1 MNREMKRVI
10 SKYFFTTGVISCI
23 ILLFCGC
30 ITASQRSAYNAYLT
44 RYSVISMKSEGESL
58 KMQGFEKDINL
69 QLPGKEQTEKLRRCM
84 RFSPFA
90 SVVFFGEC
98 LEEMLQSFSD

>member
-1 MNREMKRVI
+1 MNREMKRVTE
-10 SKYFFTTGVISCI
+10 KYFFTVGVISCI

-44 RYSVISMKSEGESL
+44 EYSVISMKSEGEKL
-58 KMQGFEKDINL
+58 KMQGLEKDIIF
-69 QLPGKEQTEKLRRCM
+69 PMPEKEQTEKLRRYM
-84 RFSPFA
+84 RFSPLA

-98 LEEMLQSFSD
+98 LEEILQSFYD

>member
-1 MNREMKRVI
+1 MNREMKHIIR
-10 SKYFFTTGVISCI
+10 KYFFTVGVISCI

-44 RYSVISMKSEGESL
+44 PYSVISMKSEGEKL
-58 KMQGFEKDINL
+58 KMQGLEKDIA
-69 QLPGKEQTEKLRRCM
+69 LPLPEKEQMERFRRYM
-84 RFSPFA
+84 KFSPLA

-98 LEEMLQSFSD
+98 LEEMLQSFSE